1 MKNQKSL
8 ATLLAATFLFLLLS
22 PARADWYLESDNSP
36 SGLKAF
42 ASTYWV
48 DGIGPAT
55 YEGFSNY
62 NIPFDTYFASFMVQC
77 TKKKFLVSMSIMQTG
92 SNHGSMALDDPGFIK
107 LQFLNSKLNK
117 KVTYRTYGMGL
128 EGSLAVS
135 VNAQDLVSNLLKSRN
150 LKMQFVKRDRKILN
164 ATFDVRELS
173 LAKTRFAYAGCKI

>member
-1 MKNQKSL
+1 MKYQKNL
-8 ATLLAATFLFLLLS
+8 ATLLAATFLFLSIS
-22 PARADWYLESDNSP
+22 PARADWNLESQNSP
-36 SGLKAF
+36 SGLSAF

-48 DGIGPAT
+48 DRIGPAT
-55 YEGFSNY
+55 YEGFANY

-77 TKKKFLVSMSIMQTG
+77 TKKKFLVSMSLMQTG

-117 KVTYRTYGMGL
+117 KVTYRTFGMGL

-150 LKMQFVKRDRKILN
+150 LKMQFVKRDRKTLS
-164 ATFDVRELS
+164 ATFDVRDLS

>member
-1 MKNQKSL
+1 
-8 ATLLAATFLFLLLS
+8 
-22 PARADWYLESDNSP
+22 
-36 SGLKAF
+36 
-42 ASTYWV
+42 
-48 DGIGPAT
+48 
-55 YEGFSNY
+55 
-62 NIPFDTYFASFMVQC
+62 
-77 TKKKFLVSMSIMQTG
+77 
-92 SNHGSMALDDPGFIK
+92 MALDDPGFIK